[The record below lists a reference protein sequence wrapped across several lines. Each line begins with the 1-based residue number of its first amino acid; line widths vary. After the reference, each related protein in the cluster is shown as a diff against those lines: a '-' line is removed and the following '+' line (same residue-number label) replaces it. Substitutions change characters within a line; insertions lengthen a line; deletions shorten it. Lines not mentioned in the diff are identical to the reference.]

1 MRLQLE
7 GGSRWEMFNVER
19 ATNRLFYRNAPVGYR
34 IFKQLALLMTFLV
47 PAKQFIGLKQWYARN
62 AVSKLRSY
70 IGNPTPA
77 EHIVDSNLEKGYSGF
92 RQS

>member
-19 ATNRLFYRNAPVGYR
+19 ATNQLFYRDAPMGYR
-34 IFKQLALLMTFLV
+34 MFKQLALLMTFVV
-47 PAKQFIGLKQWYARN
+47 PAKQFIGLKHWYARN

-70 IGNPTPA
+70 IGDPTPVD
-77 EHIVDSNLEKGYSGF
+77 HIVDSHLDKGYSGINH
-92 RQS
+92 S